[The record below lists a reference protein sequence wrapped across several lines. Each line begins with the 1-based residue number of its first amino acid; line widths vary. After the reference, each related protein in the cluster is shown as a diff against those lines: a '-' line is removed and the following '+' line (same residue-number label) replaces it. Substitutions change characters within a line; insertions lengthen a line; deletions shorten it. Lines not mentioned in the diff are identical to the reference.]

1 MLLRLRIPR
10 PTEGQALFM
19 FTNPNGS
26 FMRLCHEFAPV
37 LTCALYLEPAS
48 AGHYSK

>member
-1 MLLRLRIPR
+1 MNLTRRTPR

-19 FTNPNGS
+19 FTSPNGS
-26 FMRLCHEFAPV
+26 FMRLCHVFPPV

-48 AGHYSK
+48 AGHYSR